1 MKTNKGFT
9 LIEVAVVLAIIAI
22 LAAIL
27 TPIVT
32 SYIDQS
38 RDTRAGA
45 DVKKIA
51 EAVLLYKRDTSK
63 WPAFDTLAAANAST
77 TASRNCLTSG
87 PSAALPTGTNE
98 ASWATECGSSI
109 GMLSGYLN
117 VNSLGVTSGN
127 AAGGAVS
134 FRGPYLD
141 GAVGTD
147 PWANNY
153 VVTSKYLVD
162 SGVNNSFW
170 AYAASAGPNGG
181 LDTAHGVAHAGQLTA
196 ASDDVIAAI
205 K

>member
-51 EAVLLYKRDTSK
+51 EGVLLFKRDTGK
-63 WPAFDTLAAANAST
+63 WPAYDTLAAANTST
-77 TASRNCLTSG
+77 TPSRNCLTSG
-87 PSAALPTGTNE
+87 ASAALPTGTNV
-98 ASWATECGSSI
+98 ASWATECGASI
-109 GMLSGYLN
+109 GLLSGYLN
-117 VNSLGVTSGN
+117 VNSLGITSSS
-127 AAGGAVS
+127 ATGGAVS

-141 GAVGTD
+141 GTVGTD

-162 SGVNNSFW
+162 AGVNNASW
-170 AYAASAGPNGG
+170 AYAISAGPNGG
-181 LDTAHGVAHAGQLTA
+181 LDTAHGVSHASQLTA
-196 ASDDVIAAI
+196 ASDDLVAAI